1 MDGFDLERFKVGG
14 LYEVDVRLAQYLV
27 LAGYARANVKDE
39 DSDARRAAH
48 DAKR

>member
-1 MDGFDLERFKVGG
+1 MYGFDLERFKVGDV
-14 LYEVDVRLAQYLV
+14 YEVDARLAKYLV
-27 LAGYARANVKDE
+27 WAGYARAALKDE